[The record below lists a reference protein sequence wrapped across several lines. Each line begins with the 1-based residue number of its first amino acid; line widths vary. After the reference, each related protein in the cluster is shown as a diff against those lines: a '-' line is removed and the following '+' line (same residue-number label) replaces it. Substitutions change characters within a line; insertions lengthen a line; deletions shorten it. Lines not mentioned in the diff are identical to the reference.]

1 MPRARSG
8 KITHNRHK
16 KILELSKGHSGS
28 RHALYR
34 SARESVL
41 HALDYAYRHR
51 KKRKADFRKLWIA
64 RINAAA
70 RNEGLSYSQLI
81 AGLKNSNVEINRKVL
96 AEMVVKDPQSFSKL
110 VATISTKNAD
120 TN

>member
-8 KITHNRHK
+8 KITHRRHK
-16 KILELSKGHSGS
+16 KILDLSKGHSGS

-51 KKRKADFRKLWIA
+51 KKRKADFRRLWIA
-64 RINAAA
+64 RINAAV
-70 RNEGLSYSQLI
+70 RSQGLSYSQFI
-81 AGLKNSNVEINRKVL
+81 AGLKKLNIEINRKIL
-96 AEMVVKDPQSFSKL
+96 AEMVVKDPQSFNKL
-110 VATISTKNAD
+110 IASMSIKDAN

>member
-8 KITHNRHK
+8 KITHRRHK

-28 RHALYR
+28 RNALYR

-51 KKRKADFRKLWIA
+51 KKRKADFRRLWIA

-70 RNEGLSYSQLI
+70 RSHGMSYSQFV
-81 AGLKNSNVEINRKVL
+81 AALKNSNIEINRKIL
-96 AEMVVKDPQSFSKL
+96 AEMVVRDPQGFDKL
-110 VATISTKNAD
+110 IASMAIKDAN

>member
-1 MPRARSG
+1 LPRARSG
-8 KITHNRHK
+8 KITHSRHK
-16 KILELSKGHSGS
+16 KILDLSKGHSGS

-41 HALDYAYRHR
+41 HALDYSYRHR
-51 KKRKADFRKLWIA
+51 KKRKADFRRLWIA
-64 RINAAA
+64 RINAAV
-70 RNEGLSYSQLI
+70 RNQGLSYSQFI

-96 AEMVVKDPQSFSKL
+96 ADMVVKDPQSFNKL
-110 VATISTKNAD
+110 IASISIKDAN